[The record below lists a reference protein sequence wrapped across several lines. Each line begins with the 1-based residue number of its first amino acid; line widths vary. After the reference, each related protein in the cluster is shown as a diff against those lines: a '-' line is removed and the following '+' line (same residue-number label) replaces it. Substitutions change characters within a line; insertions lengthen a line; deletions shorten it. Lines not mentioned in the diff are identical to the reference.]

1 MRTVFE
7 IAKKREKLREL
18 EKEIQRPDFWQDREK
33 AVKITQEVKKLE
45 EEIMDLDRLK
55 AKLVEIK
62 TEKDWQDFEE
72 KLREK
77 EFQVFLSGKYDKNN
91 AILSIFAGAGGQD
104 AQDWATLLLRMYERY
119 SQRKGFQTRILN
131 QSFGEGGGPEGR
143 IGTKQVSLEIRGPF
157 AYGFFKKENGVHRLV
172 RISPFSPKALRHT
185 SFALVEVIPQ
195 IPIKEIDLKI
205 RSEDLQTEFYKA
217 SGPGGQYVNKRM
229 TAVRV
234 THLPT
239 GIQAASQ
246 SERSQAQNREKA
258 MEMLFSKIYQVLEEK
273 KKKEISELKGEKIS
287 ASWGNQIR
295 SYVLH
300 PYKLVKDLRTGLE
313 TSNPEQ
319 ILDGDLDK
327 FIDAETKI

>member
-104 AQDWATLLLRMYERY
+104 AQDWATLLARMYERY
-119 SQRKGFQTRILN
+119 CQKKGFRTQVIN

-143 IGTKQVSLEIRGPF
+143 IGTKQVSIEVKGNF

-239 GIQAASQ
+239 GMQAASQ